1 MVTSVVAETTGL
13 NQKKGDLED
22 ILSLGRPK
30 RGLGLESMREL
41 TELSTGTFSIEPEK
55 ALEPILK

>member
-13 NQKKGDLED
+13 NQNKGDLEE

-30 RGLGLESMREL
+30 RGLGLKSMRER
-41 TELSTGTFSIEPEK
+41 TEFSSGSFSIESEK
-55 ALEPILK
+55 GLGPILK